1 MHRAQSVLLMH
12 ASAVT
17 PDPPARPAGPLP
29 PIHALFT
36 RRISGDDA
44 LLELARLRFAQAGM
58 AAELYADTPDQL
70 ERVLRFVPPHPSL
83 PTVHMN
89 RGLNLLK
96 EDDRG
101 LVENFADRFAGR
113 LAGMVIHDTA
123 EMGVRTESLL
133 DGMRKLNGR
142 LGERPGPPKVFI
154 EYAAGLEPAKFAEI
168 ANALQD
174 LEWISCCIDVG
185 HVGIRQA
192 SANFAR
198 VHPGLS
204 LRSLTPADARLPGL
218 VADVQDAVRSA
229 LPDVIELTR
238 SIGGLGKHVHFHL
251 HDGHPLVGGLSDHF
265 SFLTRLPIPFD
276 HEGRQSLSMLYG
288 PRGLAE
294 IVSTAAGACGA
305 GGVSFTLEIHQVEGR
320 LPLTDSAAEGLFH
333 RWADRTNAERM
344 NHWLAVMAENAA
356 LVEASIRLPA

>member
-1 MHRAQSVLLMH
+1 MDRAQSVPLMH

-17 PDPPARPAGPLP
+17 PDPPARRAAPLP

-36 RRISGDDA
+36 RRIRGDDA

-58 AAELYADTPDQL
+58 AAELYADTPGQL
-70 ERVLRFVPPHPSL
+70 EQVLRFVPPHPSL

-89 RGLNLLK
+89 RGLNLLREADLGVV
-96 EDDRG
+96 ED
-101 LVENFADRFAGR
+101 FAGRFAGR

-123 EMGVRTESLL
+123 EMGVQTESLVAA
-133 DGMRKLNGR
+133 MRKLNAR
-142 LGERPGPPKVFI
+142 LLQRPGAPKVFI

-168 ANALQD
+168 AGALQD

-192 SANFAR
+192 SAKFAR
-198 VHPGLS
+198 LHPGLS

-218 VADVQDAVRSA
+218 VTCVQDAVRSA

-276 HEGRQSLSMLYG
+276 HEGRRSLSMLYG
-288 PRGLAE
+288 PTGLAA
-294 IVSTAAGACGA
+294 IVSEATRACGI

-320 LPLTDSAAEGLFH
+320 LPLADTGAEGLF
-333 RWADRTNAERM
+333 RGWMDLTNAERM

-356 LVEASIRLPA
+356 LVEASLPAAA